1 MGLKLETG
9 KTYIDA
15 DGRKVRIICT
25 DMVVDRVMEGVP
37 CVGLVD
43 WGLYEAIYS
52 YGKDGAGLNSPDL
65 VSEYDPLEELPV
77 DTPVWVRDEPA
88 GVWKPRHYAGHKN
101 EHGQYVA
108 FMDGKTS
115 HSNGGDPMMAWN
127 YMTNVNPNDKV

>member
-25 DMVVDRVMEGVP
+25 DRVVDRVMERVP

-43 WGLYEAIYS
+43 WGWYEAIDS
-52 YGKDGAGLNSPDL
+52 YGKDGAGLTSSDL
-65 VSEYDPLEELPV
+65 VREYDPLEELPV

-88 GVWKPRHYAGHKN
+88 GEWKALHYAGYKD
-101 EHGQYVA
+101 ERGRYMT

-115 HSNGGDPMMAWN
+115 HSNEYGLTAPWDC
-127 YMTNVNPNDKV
+127 MTNVNPNDKV

>member
-25 DMVVDRVMEGVP
+25 DRASKDVP
-37 CVGLVD
+37 CVGMVD
-43 WGLYEAIYS
+43 WGWYEAIDS
-52 YGKDGAGLNSPDL
+52 YGKDGAGLTSSDL
-65 VSEYDPLEELPV
+65 VREYDPLEELPV
-77 DTPVWVRDEPA
+77 DTPVWVRDDPDGE
-88 GVWKPRHYAGHKN
+88 WKPRHYAGYKN

-115 HSNGGDPMMAWN
+115 HSSEYGLTAPWDC
-127 YMTNVNPNDKV
+127 MTNVNPNDKV

>member
-25 DMVVDRVMEGVP
+25 DRASKDVP

-43 WGLYEAIYS
+43 WGLYEAIDS
-52 YGKDGAGLNSPDL
+52 YGKDGAGLTSSDL

-77 DTPVWVRDEPA
+77 DTPVWVRDDPYGE
-88 GVWKPRHYAGHKN
+88 WKPRHYAGYKD
-101 EHGQYVA
+101 EHGRYVA

>member
-25 DMVVDRVMEGVP
+25 DKGVDRVIEGAP

-52 YGKDGAGLNSPDL
+52 YGKDGAGLNSSDL
-65 VSEYDPLEELPV
+65 VREYDPLEKLPV
-77 DTPVWVRDEPA
+77 DTPVWVRDDPGGE
-88 GVWKPRHYAGHKN
+88 WRPRHYAGYKD
-101 EHGQYVA
+101 ESGRYVT

-115 HSNGGDPMMAWN
+115 HSNKDDPMIDWT